1 MTFDTAMFIVCILV
15 ISAFIFAAM
24 RSPRICAII
33 FGELLAVLYFL
44 LGYVYDGLPQYP
56 QPHRI
61 IGFCNYVP
69 RIMNNTDLCPGS
81 SLHPDGSYVTEEL
94 LLLVNPPISLF
105 LVILQWLLPLIAVT
119 LAYYL
124 RSRPT
129 SKLNFQVISCIWMS
143 MSSIL
148 GCPEGL

>member
-15 ISAFIFAAM
+15 INAFIFAAM

-33 FGELLAVLYFL
+33 FGALLAVPYFL

-81 SLHPDGSYVTEEL
+81 GLHPDGSYVTEEL
-94 LLLVNPPISLF
+94 LLLVNPPLSLF

-124 RSRPT
+124 WSSRHRSEL
-129 SKLNFQVISCIWMS
+129 KIS
-143 MSSIL
+143 
-148 GCPEGL
+148 E

>member
-1 MTFDTAMFIVCILV
+1 MT
-15 ISAFIFAAM
+15 
-24 RSPRICAII
+24 
-33 FGELLAVLYFL
+33 
-44 LGYVYDGLPQYP
+44 QYP

-143 MSSIL
+143 VSSIL